1 MKIIVEDARS
11 RYCAALALDV
21 ARSFPGGESLTVAG
35 RRSAWRTFDAAAS
48 VAARTSAKVLVEG
61 DQGGALN
68 WARAAMHLKNLQ
80 MQAIHRGY

>member
-1 MKIIVEDARS
+1 MQITVEDARA
-11 RYCAALALDV
+11 RHRAAMALDV
-21 ARSFPGGESLTVAG
+21 VRSFPGGESLTVAG

-61 DQGGALN
+61 DQEGALS
-68 WARAAMHLKNLQ
+68 WAMAAMHLKSLK